1 MNLIKKH
8 PLLNKYERPEIF
20 VKRDI
25 RSWQS
30 IEAMI
35 YQQNDTRPMQINRYS
50 WKHDDKLICV
60 HVHLK
65 TLLLSHILNTD
76 HTAFA
81 SRIHVL
87 QHWQIMTCNEKHN
100 TENITTS
107 AIIQNVDRTL
117 QDNQRNITSGIN
129 IMTYWTKLTIME
141 KCMNYYMSTIQRWSK
156 GILGEKIWENRTIYT
171 TELENLKSHDLSTTW
186 HSSKDQCKTT
196 RHEEQVQRSH
206 RAHLHT

>member
-1 MNLIKKH
+1 
-8 PLLNKYERPEIF
+8 
-20 VKRDI
+20 
-25 RSWQS
+25 
-30 IEAMI
+30 MI
-35 YQQNDTRPMQINRYS
+35 SQQNDRRPMQINRYS

-60 HVHLK
+60 RVHLK
-65 TLLLSHILNTD
+65 TMLLSHILNTD
-76 HTAFA
+76 HTACA
-81 SRIHVL
+81 SRIHVV

-129 IMTYWTKLTIME
+129 IMTYWTKLTILE
-141 KCMNYYMSTIQRWSK
+141 KCMKYYMSTIQTWSK
-156 GILGEKIWENRTIYT
+156 GILCEKIWRNRTIYT